1 MGDSS
6 LSATA
11 AATLFRV
18 DGIVAVITGGGTGIG
33 LMMTKALVKN
43 GAKKVYILGR
53 RVDVLEK
60 AVEECGDAA
69 KGVVVPVQC
78 DVTSKQSI
86 QGAVDVVTSEV
97 GYANLVVANSG
108 AFGPPNRYDPT
119 KSISELRKTLF
130 DDVDMDEVT
139 QTFHINVTGAYFTML
154 GFLELLD
161 AGNKS
166 AVEKGTYGAPV
177 TPGGTA
183 PSIQSQVVFNASVAG
198 YLKSIRSP
206 PSYGGSK
213 AALLQLTKV
222 AATMLATYGIRVNGL
237 APGLFP
243 SELASVLIGER
254 NPETENP
261 DLPTFIPAR
270 KFGGDEEMGGTI
282 LYLASRAGSYCDG
295 LILVVDGGRLAYTN
309 STY

>member
-1 MGDSS
+1 MADSS
-6 LSATA
+6 AISA
-11 AATLFRV
+11 AALFRV

-33 LMMTKALVKN
+33 LMMTRALVKN
-43 GAKKVYILGR
+43 GAKKVFILGR
-53 RVDVLEK
+53 RMDVLEK
-60 AVEECGDAA
+60 AVAECGAA
-69 KGVVVPVQC
+69 DVVIPVQC

-86 QGAVDVVTSEV
+86 QGAVDRVTSDV
-97 GYANLVVANSG
+97 GYVNLVVANSG
-108 AFGPPNRYDPT
+108 AFGPNNQYDP
-119 KSISELRKTLF
+119 KSSIADIRRTLF
-130 DDVDMDEVT
+130 DEVDMNEVT
-139 QTFHINVTGAYFTML
+139 QTFHVNVTGAYFTML

-166 AVEKGTYGAPV
+166 AVERGTYGAPA
-177 TPGGTA
+177 TPGGKA

-198 YLKSIRSP
+198 YLKSVKSP

-222 AATMLATYGIRVNGL
+222 AATMLIPYGIRVNGL

-243 SELASVLIGER
+243 SELASILIGER
-254 NPETENP
+254 NPETESP
-261 DLPTFIPAR
+261 DQPMYIPAR
-270 KFGGDEEMGGTI
+270 RFGGDEEMGGTI

-295 LILVVDGGRLAYTN
+295 LILVVDGGRLAFTP